1 MTIQNPALFIS
12 GESHPAEDVRRWV
25 AAQTSDAPGIVGE
38 GDLLVK
44 ERLTPTMGVTV
55 VAGRAYVLGDESA
68 YQGIYFVEA
77 RGDENLTI
85 APADG
90 TNPRKDLVVVK
101 VEESVYSG
109 AVDAASLVVVT
120 GTPAASPVVPAVPA
134 NAIVLAEVAVAAG
147 VTSITNA
154 SITDER
160 KNQNYSG
167 NAGGLATGLGGV
179 RPVTTATRPA
189 SPRVGDPIFE
199 TDSGK
204 TQIWNGSTWVELA
217 YTDVL
222 ESTVPS
228 GLISMSLAT
237 SVPAGWLELNGQTIV
252 GADGTYPDLWA
263 VAPGGWKS
271 GSDLTL
277 PDMGGTVPTG
287 LDTGQTEFNALEL
300 TGGAKTRVLAQN
312 NVPKHYHEMD
322 HDHPSKTSS
331 SNGGH
336 GHSDTFA
343 SGGAYPNAHNHEAN
357 TADVPASANYLY
369 RLTSQTGKDGNV
381 WFESNNQNL
390 GMAVAWS
397 DGTGDG
403 ASQDQDGLAA
413 GYHYHSLTGSVTSV
427 GSHTHTVN
435 PDNFTG
441 NTEDGSEDGLGSNA
455 FQIMQPYFVVRFIIK
470 A

>member
-38 GDLLVK
+38 GDLLVT
-44 ERLTPTMGVTV
+44 ERDTPAMSVK
-55 VAGRAYVLGDESA
+55 VAGGRAYVLGDESA
-68 YQGIYFVEA
+68 YQGIYFVDA
-77 RGDENLTI
+77 RGDQNLSI
-85 APADG
+85 DPADG

-109 AVDAASLVVVT
+109 AVDAASLVVVA

-154 SITDER
+154 NITDER
-160 KNQNYSG
+160 KGQNYSG

-179 RPVTTATRPA
+179 RPVTSATRPA

-204 TQIWNGSTWVELA
+204 TQIWNGSAWTEIA
-217 YTDVL
+217 YTDVV
-222 ESTVPS
+222 ESTVPA

-252 GADGTYPDLWA
+252 GASGAYPDLWA

-287 LDTGQTEFNALEL
+287 LDTGQTEFNALEA

-322 HDHPSKTSS
+322 HNHPSKTSS
-331 SNGGH
+331 SAGGH

-343 SGGAYPNAHNHEAN
+343 YGGAYPSVHAHFPSPEVPG
-357 TADVPASANYLY
+357 TADYLY
-369 RLTSQTGKDGNV
+369 RLTSQSGKDGNV

-390 GMAVAWS
+390 GMAVAFGSTTDNGGNTDS
-397 DGTGDG
+397 DG
-403 ASQDQDGLAA
+403 LPA
-413 GYHYHSLTGSVTSV
+413 GHHYHSLTGSVTAV
-427 GSHTHTVN
+427 GGHTHTVN

-441 NTEDGSEDGLGSNA
+441 NTEDGSEDGLGSNP
-455 FQIMQPYFVVRFIIK
+455 FQIMQPYFVARFIIK